1 MTERIENYKS
11 IIKKKKS
18 NHDEIELLEKS
29 KLNTNKILI
38 SIALIHSYIIY
49 DIFVSV
55 NNI

>member
-11 IIKKKKS
+11 IIKKKKN
-18 NHDEIELLEKS
+18 NHDEIEILEKS